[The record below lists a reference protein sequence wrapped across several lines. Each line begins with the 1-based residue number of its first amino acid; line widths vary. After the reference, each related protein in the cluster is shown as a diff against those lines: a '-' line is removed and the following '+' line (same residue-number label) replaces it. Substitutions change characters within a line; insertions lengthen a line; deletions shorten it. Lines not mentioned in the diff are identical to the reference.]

1 MSCRGHWDGR
11 LVQPKRH
18 VQPSGLHWHGSL
30 PYRGELYSMLP
41 GWSLTV
47 ERLDAWGWRIPKP
60 ATGVNVTTGVHY
72 RHRYVVEL
80 RFDTSTQSTF
90 MKEPTCSG
98 LRSSCDRDPGPTLHA
113 ISGQGADQTGSVGS
127 SPTQQRRRDGT
138 LPTHTTHTRSVPF
151 SFSS

>member
-1 MSCRGHWDGR
+1 M
-11 LVQPKRH
+11 QPKRH

-30 PYRGELYSMLP
+30 PHRGELYSMLP

-80 RFDTSTQSTF
+80 RLDNFYPVDLD
-90 MKEPTCSG
+90 E
-98 LRSSCDRDPGPTLHA
+98 
-113 ISGQGADQTGSVGS
+113 GADVLRAPVVT
-127 SPTQQRRRDGT
+127 
-138 LPTHTTHTRSVPF
+138 
-151 SFSS
+151 

>member
-80 RFDTSTQSTF
+80 RFDTSYPVDLY
-90 MKEPTCSG
+90 EG
-98 LRSSCDRDPGPTLHA
+98 ANVLRAPVVMRPRPWTDPACHIG
-113 ISGQGADQTGSVGS
+113 SGADQTGSVGS
-127 SPTQQRRRDGT
+127 SPTQQQRRD
-138 LPTHTTHTRSVPF
+138 
-151 SFSS
+151 